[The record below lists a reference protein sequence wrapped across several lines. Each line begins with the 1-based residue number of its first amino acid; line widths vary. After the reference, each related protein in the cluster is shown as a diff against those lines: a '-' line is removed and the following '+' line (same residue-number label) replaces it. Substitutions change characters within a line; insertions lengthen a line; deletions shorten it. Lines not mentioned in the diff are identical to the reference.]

1 MSIRRTGKVRGGA
14 AVAVAAV
21 LAFTLAGC
29 GGGGGDDGK
38 PKASGQPSPSAS
50 PANGSQPAPGANK
63 SAAPAEILAT
73 SNGAA
78 GIVLTINSAVR
89 ESGGFITIS
98 GQIKNGGSEAF
109 VQLATWRG
117 EELKA
122 NDGSV
127 AGATLV
133 DKVGKKR
140 YYVLRDTE
148 SRCLCTTGITRIG
161 AGESI
166 PFFAQFPA
174 PPTSTTEVDF
184 NLPTFATATIKI
196 SG

>member
-21 LAFTLAGC
+21 LGLTLAGC
-29 GGGGGDDGK
+29 GGGDDGK
-38 PKASGQPSPSAS
+38 SKTSERPSPSAPPVS
-50 PANGSQPAPGANK
+50 GSQPAAPGGSK
-63 SAAPAEILAT
+63 SAAPTEILAT

-78 GIVLTINSAVR
+78 GIVLTINSAAR

-98 GQIKNGGSEAF
+98 GQIKNGGPEAF

>member
-1 MSIRRTGKVRGGA
+1 MSVRRTGKVRGGA
-14 AVAVAAV
+14 AVAIAAV
-21 LAFTLAGC
+21 LGLTLAGC
-29 GGGGGDDGK
+29 GAGDDGK
-38 PKASGQPSPSAS
+38 SKTSEQSSRSVPSAS
-50 PANGSQPAPGANK
+50 GSQSAAPGGSK
-63 SAAPAEILAT
+63 SAAPTEILAT

-78 GIVLTINSAVR
+78 GIVLTVNSAVR
-89 ESGGFITIS
+89 ESGGFITIN
-98 GQIKNGGSEAF
+98 GQIKNGGQEAF

>member
-1 MSIRRTGKVRGGA
+1 MSIRHTAKVRGGA
-14 AVAVAAV
+14 AVAVAA
-21 LAFTLAGC
+21 LALTLAGC
-29 GGGGGDDGK
+29 GGGDDGK
-38 PKASGQPSPSAS
+38 AKSAGQSATPQSQGASSQAPNASKAPSP
-50 PANGSQPAPGANK
+50 APTQT
-63 SAAPAEILAT
+63 LAT
-73 SNGAA
+73 SNGAT
-78 GIVLTINSAVR
+78 GIVLTVNSAVR
-89 ESGGFITIS
+89 EAGGFVTIS

-117 EELKA
+117 DELKA

-127 AGATLV
+127 AGATLI
-133 DKVGKKR
+133 DKAGKKR

-174 PPTSTTEVDF
+174 PPTSASEVDF
-184 NLPTFATATIKI
+184 TIPTFAPATIKI